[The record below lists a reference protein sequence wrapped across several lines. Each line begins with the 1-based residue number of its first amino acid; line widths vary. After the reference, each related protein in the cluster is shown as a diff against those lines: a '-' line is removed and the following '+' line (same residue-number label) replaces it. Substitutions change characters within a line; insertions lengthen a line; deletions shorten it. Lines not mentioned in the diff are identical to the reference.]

1 MSTVRKVTYSLP
13 IELVAEIDR
22 RTTLTAK
29 PKSALVAAPLKL
41 YPAEKDR
48 EELENVYRMA
58 ARDPLFQADN
68 EAVLRD
74 FADPAAAAPK

>member
-22 RTTLTAK
+22 RTAMAAK
-29 PKSALVAAPLKL
+29 PKSALVAAALKL
-41 YPAEKDR
+41 YFAERDR

-58 ARDPLFQADN
+58 ARDPLFRVDN

-74 FADPAAAAPK
+74 FAELDA